1 MKTVP
6 NALTACRWDLS
17 TLRIATSNS
26 KLPMNIPDEPCYEDC
41 SEQQLTELIQQFKR
55 ATSLPVPNSDEVNRI
70 EQQIFELIAIYL
82 RTALKPVL
90 AKTFG
95 KGVYSMRE
103 DSSVRFSVM
112 LNDLFVKI
120 LDKERGA
127 ALRVE
132 TAKHLRNWCSRV
144 IVNQMI
150 DHIRKRKAQEQIL
163 QEVAYLY
170 DMRRAAFSSRF
181 GDTFDD
187 FLELISDWY
196 RNPNVRLREYA
207 WLLELHY
214 VMGMSWREV
223 CEVMAMP
230 KTTFFDTRKRA
241 IDSVKRLLNP
251 DALEPTMPLEEP
263 LTDE

>member
-1 MKTVP
+1 MQS
-6 NALTACRWDLS
+6 S
-17 TLRIATSNS
+17 TDDPT
-26 KLPMNIPDEPCYEDC
+26 
-41 SEQQLTELIQQFKR
+41 EQQLTELIQQFR
-55 ATSLPVPNSDEVNRI
+55 TATNATPVNTEEVNRI
-70 EQQIFELIAIYL
+70 EAQIFELIAVYL
-82 RTALKPVL
+82 RKAIKPML

-95 KGVYSMRE
+95 KGVYSTRE

-127 ALRVE
+127 ALRLE

-150 DHIRKRKAQEQIL
+150 DLIRKRKSRQQVL
-163 QEVAYLY
+163 QDLAPLY
-170 DMRRAAFSSRF
+170 DLRKAAFAKRF
-181 GDTFDD
+181 GETFDD
-187 FLELISDWY
+187 FLELISDWQ
-196 RNPNVRLREYA
+196 RHPNARLREYA

-230 KTTFFDTRKRA
+230 KSTFFDTRRRA
-241 IDSVKRLLNP
+241 IEAAKRLLNP
-251 DALEPTMPLEEP
+251 DDTVPLHPPEEMSK
-263 LTDE
+263 